1 MCEITS
7 YDKDKITKDKLYQ
20 ISHKLF
26 KHKDIIE
33 QGLSQKTN
41 ELFDIEDKV
50 IIYDLT
56 NTYFEGRMQESKMA
70 KFGRSK
76 EKRSDAKLIVLALV
90 VNQQGFIKYSKLM
103 EGNTSDSSSLLDI
116 IEDLTVNTSHLERK
130 PIEIGRAHV

>member
-1 MCEITS
+1 MAYQALMQLDLEGILRKCGFKDQEIKLSLTHIISRAVHPGSELATEKWIKQNSGVCEITS

-50 IIYDLT
+50 T
-56 NTYFEGRMQESKMA
+56 FMT
-70 KFGRSK
+70 
-76 EKRSDAKLIVLALV
+76 
-90 VNQQGFIKYSKLM
+90 
-103 EGNTSDSSSLLDI
+103 
-116 IEDLTVNTSHLERK
+116 
-130 PIEIGRAHV
+130 